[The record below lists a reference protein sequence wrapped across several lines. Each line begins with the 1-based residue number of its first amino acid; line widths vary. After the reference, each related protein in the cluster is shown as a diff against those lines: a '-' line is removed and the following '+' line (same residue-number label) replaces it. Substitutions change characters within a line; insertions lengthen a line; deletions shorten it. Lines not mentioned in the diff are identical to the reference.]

1 MIPQLPLWH
10 SGSPLVMDIG
20 STKEEICEALSQ
32 LPARF
37 HAIGGHPMC
46 GKEFSS
52 IRSAEKDLYRDAPFA
67 LCALPSTGEDDR
79 QIAEVLVAA
88 VGAKPIWVDA
98 RTHDLWVAATSHTP
112 YLVANALAAVTPV
125 EAKPLVG
132 PGLRST
138 SRLAGSNLHMMMDI
152 LLTNREAVLNQLD
165 LYQTQLNRLRELISL
180 QSQDELLREISFGR
194 DKYQEIITIKES
206 K

>member
-1 MIPQLPLWH
+1 
-10 SGSPLVMDIG
+10 
-20 STKEEICEALSQ
+20 
-32 LPARF
+32 
-37 HAIGGHPMC
+37 
-46 GKEFSS
+46 
-52 IRSAEKDLYRDAPFA
+52 
-67 LCALPSTGEDDR
+67 
-79 QIAEVLVAA
+79 
-88 VGAKPIWVDA
+88 
-98 RTHDLWVAATSHTP
+98 P
-112 YLVANALAAVTPV
+112 YLIANALAAVTPV
-125 EAKPLVG
+125 DAKPLVG

-138 SRLAGSNLHMMMDI
+138 SRLAGSNLRMMMDI

>member
-1 MIPQLPLWH
+1 MIPQLPQWH
-10 SGSPLVMDIG
+10 VGSPLVMDLG
-20 STKEEICEALSQ
+20 STKVKICEALSQ

-37 HAIGGHPMC
+37 HGIGGHPMC

-52 IRSAEKDLYRDAPFA
+52 VQYAESDLYKDATFA
-67 LCALPSTGEDDR
+67 LCATPSTREEDR
-79 QIAEVLVAA
+79 QIAEALVAA
-88 VGAKPIWVDA
+88 VGAKPLWLDA
-98 RTHDLWVAATSHTP
+98 RTHDQWVAATSHTP
-112 YLVANALAAVTPV
+112 YLIANALAAVTPV

-138 SRLAGSNLHMMMDI
+138 SRLAGSNLRMMMDI
-152 LLTNREAVLNQLD
+152 LSTNREAVLNQLE
-165 LYQTQLNRLRELISL
+165 LYQTQLNRLRELILL
-180 QSQDELLREISFGR
+180 QSQDELFQEISFGR